1 MGPTWGRQDPGG
13 PDIGPIDL
21 PIRVKFLPSFYW
33 ACVYLPTVWL
43 KLTRISE
50 SGPRCLLRLPLNTL
64 RPGQNGHHFSDDIFK
79 SIFLNEN
86 VWISV
91 KIILKFV
98 PEGPINNITALV
110 QKMAW
115 RPPGDKPLYEPM
127 IVTVRTHICVTRLQ
141 WVNFVLYVEF
151 VTLNVR
157 PVQFGLTKFNS
168 MPVKALKI
176 FS

>member
-1 MGPTWGRQDPGG
+1 MGPTWGRQIPGG

-91 KIILKFV
+91 EIMLKFV
-98 PEGPINNITALV
+98 HLTILQRWFRKWLGAHQATSHCMNQWLL
-110 QKMAW
+110 
-115 RPPGDKPLYEPM
+115 LYGRIYASLGFNE
-127 IVTVRTHICVTRLQ
+127 L
-141 WVNFVLYVEF
+141 
-151 VTLNVR
+151 TLSS
-157 PVQFGLTKFNS
+157 T
-168 MPVKALKI
+168 
-176 FS
+176 